1 MKFLFLSLS
10 LSLTLF
16 LDNVLA
22 AIIQLDK
29 TNNYKSIKLCKHCR
43 HFLPTMYG
51 DRYDIGNH
59 LGRCNLFG
67 KMNVINGEI
76 EHEYATIVR
85 KFDDMCGINATRFE
99 QTNTPE
105 MGNHVYPL

>member
-1 MKFLFLSLS
+1 MKFLFLSFSLS
-10 LSLTLF
+10 LSLF

-22 AIIQLDK
+22 ANIQLDK
-29 TNNYKSIKLCKHCR
+29 TNNYKSIKLCKNCR

-67 KMNVINGEI
+67 QMNVINGEI
-76 EHEYATIVR
+76 EHEYATLVR
-85 KFDDMCGINATRFE
+85 KCEDMCGINATRFE
-99 QTNTPE
+99 QTNTSE
-105 MGNHVYPL
+105 LGHHVYPL

>member
-1 MKFLFLSLS
+1 MRFLFSVS
-10 LSLTLF
+10 VLF
-16 LDNVLA
+16 LTFDFVSA

-29 TNNYKSIKLCKHCR
+29 TNNYKGIKLCKNCK

-76 EHEYATIVR
+76 EHEYAAIVR
-85 KFDDMCGINATRFE
+85 KFEDMCGINATHFE
-99 QTNTPE
+99 QANTSE

>member
-1 MKFLFLSLS
+1 MKFLFLFSFLC
-10 LSLTLF
+10 LF
-16 LDNVLA
+16 LFPENSSA

-29 TNNYKSIKLCKHCR
+29 TNNYKSVKLCKDCR

-85 KFDDMCGINATRFE
+85 KFDDMCGINGTHFE
-99 QTNTPE
+99 KSNTHE
-105 MGNHVYPL
+105 VGTHVYPL

>member
-1 MKFLFLSLS
+1 MKFLFFSLS
-10 LSLTLF
+10 LTLTLF

-22 AIIQLDK
+22 AIIQLDNM
-29 TNNYKSIKLCKHCR
+29 NNYKSIKLCKDCR
-43 HFLPTMYG
+43 HFLPTLYG

-85 KFDDMCGINATRFE
+85 KFDDMCGINGTRFE